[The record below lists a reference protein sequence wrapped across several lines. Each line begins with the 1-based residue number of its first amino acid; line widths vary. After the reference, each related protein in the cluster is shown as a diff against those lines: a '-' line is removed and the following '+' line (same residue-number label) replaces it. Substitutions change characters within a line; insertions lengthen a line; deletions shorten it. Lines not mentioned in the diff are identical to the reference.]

1 MTLAINEIV
10 RPEGTGPAGTGKG
23 IAWTGRHR
31 ILEIHP
37 DVTFLMPMARPWR
50 MYVVLDTRT
59 LAEQLQ
65 RGVVIKEAMA
75 ETGYLRRPEASI
87 PATARQVRDEA
98 VRILGPL
105 LKEDR
110 WRLFDAEERGRAVTE
125 RAAAAKLPR
134 KSVYRM
140 LYRYWANGQNEDAL
154 LPDWTTH
161 GGPGK
166 RRTRATRTV
175 EGKARIGRPPS
186 AAQVGAGGVVT
197 NFNASEHDLQ
207 QFRRAMDL
215 YFEEA
220 KGSLKGVYDL
230 MTTRLYVKEHVMV
243 DGQLVAQPLPLEE
256 IPSFEMFRHAIARD
270 ADLHALH
277 QKRVG
282 ERKFKQNDRAL
293 SGSAREDTRGP
304 GERFQIDATLADI
317 YAVHK
322 LRRDWII
329 GRPVVYLV
337 FDVFSTM
344 IVGLFVGLW
353 GPSWSCARLALMN
366 AFSNKVEYCR
376 RFGITVT
383 HEDWPCD
390 IVCST
395 LHADRQELLSNAAS
409 GLRRNLS
416 IDSQIAEAFRPDLK
430 MIESR
435 FHLLNRFTRIHWTPG
450 AVVQRGKE
458 RDSADKRLD
467 AILDLEQIT
476 RILIRAIL
484 HYNKYQNCTQHRL
497 SHPLLVTSD
506 VEPTPIGLWN
516 YASGRYMGTFRRESP
531 DKLRRALLPTAK
543 ASVTE
548 RGIQFGDALYETASA
563 LTQDWFSKARYRGRD
578 RVEVAHDTDWR
589 DQIWVRHPQSGAFEV
604 ATLRSISG
612 IYSSLRHEEMQ
623 DLAAMNAV
631 VPSKLANEA
640 QRSKAQLDSH
650 IQAEVGIAEGKRDA
664 QRAAHG
670 QPSNAQRIGAIRA
683 NRSAAA
689 EEEKARLAQEAYAPA
704 SPPAAPAVQ
713 AAPDT
718 QGTQVAA
725 SEDAYEQQHAANV
738 IDLMRR
744 KRSLGRQE

>member
-1 MTLAINEIV
+1 MFVAQKTSALADQV
-10 RPEGTGPAGTGKG
+10 RDGLVVKE
-23 IAWTGRHR
+23 
-31 ILEIHP
+31 
-37 DVTFLMPMARPWR
+37 
-50 MYVVLDTRT
+50 VLD
-59 LAEQLQ
+59 
-65 RGVVIKEAMA
+65 
-75 ETGYLRRPEASI
+75 ETGYLKRPEESI
-87 PATARQVRDEA
+87 PASARKVRVEA

-105 LKEDR
+105 LKEER
-110 WRLFDAEERGRAVTE
+110 WRLFDDDERGRAVTE
-125 RAAAAKLPR
+125 RALAAKLPR
-134 KSVYRM
+134 KSIYRM
-140 LYRYWANGQNEDAL
+140 LYRYWANGQCEDAL

-161 GGPGK
+161 GGRGK

-197 NFNASEHDLQ
+197 NFNASEHDVQL
-207 QFRRAMDL
+207 FKRAMDL

-220 KGSLKGVYDL
+220 KGSLRGVYDL
-230 MTTRLYVKEHVMV
+230 MTTRLYLKEHVMV
-243 DGQLVAQPLPLEE
+243 DGQIVAQPLPLEE
-256 IPSFEMFRHAIARD
+256 IPSFEMFRHAIERD

-282 ERKFKQNDRAL
+282 DRQFKQNHRAL

-322 LRRDWII
+322 IRRDWII
-329 GRPVVYLV
+329 GRPVIYLV

-366 AFSNKVEYCR
+366 AFGNKVEYCR
-376 RFGITVT
+376 RFGITIT

-395 LHADRQELLSNAAS
+395 LHADRQELLTNAAS

-416 IDSQIAEAFRPDLK
+416 IDCQIAEAFRPDLK

-476 RILIRAIL
+476 RIMIRGIL

-516 YASGRYMGTFRRESP
+516 YASERYMGTFRRESP

-548 RGIQFGDALYETASA
+548 RGILFGDALYETASA
-563 LTQDWFSKARYRGRD
+563 LTNDWFSKARYRGRD

-589 DQIWVRHPQSGAFEV
+589 DQIWVRHPRSGEFEV

-612 IYSSLRHEEMQ
+612 IYSGLRHEEIQ

-631 VPSKLANEA
+631 IPSQLANEA

-650 IQAEVGIAEGKRDA
+650 VQAEIGVAQGKRDA

-670 QPSNAQRIGAIRA
+670 QPSNAQRLGAIRD
-683 NRSAAA
+683 NRSQAA
-689 EEEKARLAQEAYAPA
+689 EQEKARLAQEAYAEPSRATEPA
-704 SPPAAPAVQ
+704 EQEMDGATTA
-713 AAPDT
+713 
-718 QGTQVAA
+718 GTGDV
-725 SEDAYEQQHAANV
+725 YEQQHVANV

-744 KRSLGRQE
+744 KRLLGRQQ